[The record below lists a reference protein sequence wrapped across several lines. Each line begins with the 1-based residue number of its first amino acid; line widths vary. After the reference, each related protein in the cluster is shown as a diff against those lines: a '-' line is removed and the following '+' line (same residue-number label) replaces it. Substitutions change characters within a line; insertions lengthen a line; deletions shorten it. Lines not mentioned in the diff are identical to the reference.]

1 MHISNHKLK
10 IPSRYTATVF
20 SALSMPALVAQK
32 FITKFLQAF
41 HNLKWKFQL
50 WTIPIEECN
59 SVRRISILLDAYKSK
74 KVPTWARTLLVGVW
88 NESLLGNWHIW
99 IFQWILIWVASRV
112 SAAIS
117 KCSIC
122 IESNVSVQ
130 EVLDTLKKIHESW
143 NSVHQWIDYVV
154 LYIKVQVIQ
163 NGCPF
168 IPALFALF
176 NDSCSSYI
184 IAYWHV

>member
-1 MHISNHKLK
+1 
-10 IPSRYTATVF
+10 
-20 SALSMPALVAQK
+20 MPALVAQK

-88 NESLLGNWHIW
+88 NKSLLGNWHIW

-117 KCSIC
+117 KMFHLYWIKCQCARSFRHFEENTRIVKFSA
-122 IESNVSVQ
+122 SN
-130 EVLDTLKKIHESW
+130 E
-143 NSVHQWIDYVV
+143 WIDYIV

-176 NDSCSSYI
+176 NEQEFILHNRILACLSDVNDHLFATWI
-184 IAYWHV
+184 